1 MPLCRRQSCGFTT
14 TGVMVVDS
22 LLCTRNDI
30 HVPHSWRSLV
40 TGASYQC
47 GGDPEAVLEPLSF
60 VRTRPR
66 RVPLRVP
73 RLRVPGGR
81 AGALAPCAECGQIQ
95 LTIRGGLVRAHPPRG
110 ERCAGSR
117 LPPQEAVG

>member
-22 LLCTRNDI
+22 LLCTRIDS
-30 HVPHSWRSLV
+30 HVPHSWQSLV
-40 TGASYQC
+40 TGASYRC
-47 GGDPEAVLEPLSF
+47 GGNPEAVLERLSF
-60 VRTRPR
+60 VRPH
-66 RVPLRVP
+66 RVP
-73 RLRVPGGR
+73 RRRVPGGR
-81 AGALAPCAECGQIQ
+81 AGVLAPCAVCGQIQ
-95 LTIRGGLVRAHPPRG
+95 LTIRWGLVRAHPPRG